1 MDERRTEERAAELAR
16 SFLGWAGQLPAGVWA
31 APGRLNLIGEHTDY
45 NDGFVLPFGIDRSA
59 FVAARPRDDGRLKL
73 WSRQLGQSEVAL
85 ADVAPH
91 ALEGWVSYVAG
102 AIWAAREAG
111 ARVSGLDLLL
121 DSDVPLGAGLSSSAA
136 IICATLLATADLF
149 GLAGDRVTLAQLAR
163 RAEVEIAGVPVG
175 VMDQIASMCAER
187 DRALLLDCRSMS
199 VTPIPF
205 ELEPAGLGVL
215 VIDTRAPHQL
225 AAGQYAARRAA
236 CQRAATA
243 LGEAALRDV
252 TSEALEAARG
262 TLDAEAFR
270 RARHVVHEDAR
281 VLAAVSAL
289 RARDFAALGKLVSA
303 SHASLRD
310 DFEVSV
316 PQLDVAAEA
325 AERAGALG
333 ARLVGGG
340 FGGSVLALLPSERV
354 PDAEREVTSAFAQ
367 RGFDAPVCFTAA
379 PSRGARRLL

>member
-1 MDERRTEERAAELAR
+1 MSEHATEERAAELAR
-16 SFLGWAGQLPAGVWA
+16 TFLGWAGQLPAGVWA

-45 NDGFVLPFGIDRSA
+45 NDGFVLPFGIDRAA
-59 FVAARPRDDGRLKL
+59 FVAARPRDDGRLRL
-73 WSRQLGQSEVAL
+73 WSRQLGQSELAL

-91 ALEGWVSYVAG
+91 GLEGWVSYVAG
-102 AIWAAREAG
+102 AVWAAREAG
-111 ARVSGLDLLL
+111 AQVLGLDLLL

-136 IICATLLATADLF
+136 IICSTLLATADLF

-187 DRALLLDCRSMS
+187 GRALLLDCRSLAIS
-199 VTPIPF
+199 AIPF
-205 ELEPAGLGVL
+205 ELEPAGLTAL

-236 CQRAATA
+236 CQRAAEA
-243 LGEAALRDV
+243 LGVPALRDV
-252 TSEALEAARG
+252 SASALEAAKARLDG
-262 TLDAEAFR
+262 ETLR
-270 RARHVVHEDAR
+270 RARHVVSENAR
-281 VLAAVSAL
+281 VLAAVGAL
-289 RARDFAALGKLVSA
+289 TERNFAELGRLISA

-310 DFEVSV
+310 DFEVTV

-333 ARLVGGG
+333 ARMVGGG
-340 FGGSVLALLPSERV
+340 FGGSVLALIAQDRV
-354 PDAEREVTSAFAQ
+354 AGCEREVTAAFAQ
-367 RGFDAPVCFTAA
+367 RGFDAPVVFTAT

>member
-1 MDERRTEERAAELAR
+1 MNEQRTEERAAERAR
-16 SFLGWAGQLPAGVWA
+16 AVLGWAGDLPAGVWA
-31 APGRLNLIGEHTDY
+31 APRRRNLIGEHTDY
-45 NDGFVLPFGIDRSA
+45 NDGFVLPFAIDRAA
-59 FVAARPRDDGRLKL
+59 FVAARPRDDGRLRL
-73 WSRQLGQSEVAL
+73 WSRQLGQSEIAL
-85 ADVAPH
+85 ADVAPR

-102 AIWAAREAG
+102 AVWAAREAG
-111 ARVSGLDLLL
+111 AAVQGLDVLL

-136 IICATLLATADLF
+136 IICSTLLATADLF
-149 GLAGDRVTLAQLAR
+149 GLAGDRVALAQLAR

-187 DRALLLDCRSMS
+187 ERALLLDCRTMS
-199 VTPIPF
+199 LTPIPF
-205 ELEPAGLGVL
+205 ELEPAGLSTL

-236 CQRAATA
+236 CQRAAQA
-243 LGEAALRDV
+243 LHVPALRDV
-252 TSEALEAARG
+252 NASALEAARSQ
-262 TLDAEAFR
+262 LDLETFR
-270 RARHVVHEDAR
+270 RARHVVSENAR
-281 VLAAVSAL
+281 VLAAVAAL
-289 RARDFAALGKLVSA
+289 GARDFAALGRLISA

-333 ARLVGGG
+333 ARMVGGG
-340 FGGSVLALLPSERV
+340 FGGSVLALLPRERV
-354 PDAEREVTSAFAQ
+354 ADCEREVATAFAQ
-367 RGFDAPVCFTAA
+367 RGFDAPVCFTAT